1 MYVPFEKMPWESRV
15 WVYQANRKISPQ
27 EQEIIQNKLEKF
39 LDQWT
44 AHNQGLKAAG
54 KLFHQQF
61 LVLAVDEYFSSA
73 SGCSIDSSVHFVQ
86 ELETELGINFFD
98 KSKVAFL
105 HQDQVFLESLPN
117 LKQRIEKGE
126 IKENTIT
133 FNNLITNKKELE
145 ESWTVPVK
153 DSWLNKYF

>member
-1 MYVPFEKMPWESRV
+1 
-15 WVYQANRKISPQ
+15 
-27 EQEIIQNKLEKF
+27 
-39 LDQWT
+39 
-44 AHNQGLKAAG
+44 
-54 KLFHQQF
+54 
-61 LVLAVDEYFSSA
+61 VLAVDEYFSSV

-86 ELETELGINFFD
+86 ELESELDINFFD

-105 HQDQVFLESLPN
+105 HQDQVLLESLPN
-117 LKQRIEKGE
+117 LKQRIEEGE
-126 IKENTIT
+126 IKENTLT

>member
-1 MYVPFEKMPWESRV
+1 MYVPFEKMPLEARV
-15 WVYQANRKISPQ
+15 WIYQANRKISPQ

-61 LVLAVDEYFSSA
+61 LVLAVDEYFSSV

-86 ELETELGINFFD
+86 ELESELDINFFD

-105 HQDQVFLESLPN
+105 HQDQVLLESLPN
-117 LKQRIEKGE
+117 LKQRIEEGE
-126 IKENTIT
+126 IKENTLT